1 MRLLKIIP
9 IKADPGEPTR
19 TRGTK
24 VVTEDGR
31 EVEGVTKIELVAEC
45 NDVWRARIDCLV
57 QVDGEIQ
64 VEVLKSDLTP
74 KYGGYQPSGALV
86 SNPPGDE

>member
-9 IKADPGEPTR
+9 IKADPGEPTL

-24 VVTEDGR
+24 VVTEDGC
-31 EVEGVTKIELVAEC
+31 EVGGVTRIELAAEC
-45 NDVWRARIDCLV
+45 NDVWRARIDCMI

-64 VEVLKSDLTP
+64 VEVMESDP
-74 KYGGYQPSGALV
+74 AQIRE